1 MGVHP
6 NYPKRQDVEIQ
17 TGLVRPDIQIVYS
30 LDELTNQIYKFSF
43 NTVKVNTI
51 KSNFYAEIN

>member
-30 LDELTNQIYKFSF
+30 LDELANQIYKF
-43 NTVKVNTI
+43 
-51 KSNFYAEIN
+51 